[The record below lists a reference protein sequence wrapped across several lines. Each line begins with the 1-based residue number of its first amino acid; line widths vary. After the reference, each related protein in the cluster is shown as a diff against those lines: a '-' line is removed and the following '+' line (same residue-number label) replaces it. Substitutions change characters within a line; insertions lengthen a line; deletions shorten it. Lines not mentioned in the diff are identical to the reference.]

1 MNISWLTRLY
11 RTLLRLYPS
20 NFRGEFA
27 DEMQEVFSQAAG
39 EAANHSLLAVGELF
53 LNELRGL
60 PAAVLSVRQSAWR
73 KMQVAAALP
82 AQFTQIELSWKE
94 VLVTMA
100 VLLLPAVVILANR
113 HMHSSAFGS
122 QAPASL
128 PAGLLFLVIMLVIG
142 ILRGFSLRSRPYSG
156 AVITIA
162 AYLFLFQWVADLVSP
177 SLISNFSA
185 PPWDHSTYLLLKIVS
200 TGMFWMVL
208 FCLTLLVVALLAV
221 FNRFQRV
228 CWHIKNDWS
237 LLSFILH
244 GEIVFALLLLF
255 ENHRAEWPYIFTS
268 LLCLA
273 AGAWL
278 YLRGVQSWHRSLAL
292 FGGLLLAV
300 CVAATGAYSAG
311 PAYQEALLI
320 PRSELGLPWLS
331 VFLSQD
337 GWLEAG
343 RVLIVWLWVLVALL
357 IPSLRSRL
365 QQTVKGPQH

>member
-11 RTLLRLYPS
+11 QALLRLYPS
-20 NFRGEFA
+20 SFRGEFA
-27 DEMQEVFSQAAG
+27 DEMQEVFTQAADD
-39 EAANHSLLAVGELF
+39 AANQSLFAVGELF
-53 LNELRGL
+53 INELRGL

-73 KMQVAAALP
+73 KVQVAAALP
-82 AQFTQIELSWKE
+82 AQITQIELSWKE

-113 HMHSSAFGS
+113 HMHASASGGED
-122 QAPASL
+122 PASL
-128 PAGLLFLVIMLVIG
+128 PAGLLFLLIMLVVG

-156 AVITIA
+156 AVFTIA

-177 SLISNFSA
+177 SLISNFSS

-200 TGMFWMVL
+200 TGMFWLVL

-221 FNRFQRV
+221 FNRFQNV
-228 CWHIKNDWS
+228 CWRIKNDWS

-244 GEIVFALLLLF
+244 GEMVFALLLLF
-255 ENHRAEWPYIFTS
+255 ENHRTEWPYIFTS

-292 FGGLLLAV
+292 LGGLLLAV
-300 CVAATGAYSAG
+300 CVAAIGAYSAG
-311 PAYQEALLI
+311 PVSHESLLL
-320 PRSELGLPWLS
+320 PRSEAGLPWPPVL
-331 VFLSQD
+331 LSQD
-337 GWLEAG
+337 GWVEAG
-343 RVLIVWLWVLVALL
+343 RVLLVWLWVLVALL
-357 IPSLRSRL
+357 IPSTRSRL
-365 QQTVKGPQH
+365 QQTEQGP

>member
-11 RTLLRLYPS
+11 QTLLRLYPS
-20 NFRGEFA
+20 GFRGEFA
-27 DEMQEVFSQAAG
+27 DEMQDVFTQAADD
-39 EAANHSLLAVGELF
+39 AANQSLFAVGELF

-60 PAAVLSVRQSAWR
+60 PAAVLTVRQSAWR

-82 AQFTQIELSWKE
+82 AQITQIELSWKE

-100 VLLLPAVVILANR
+100 VLLLPAVVILANQ
-113 HMHSSAFGS
+113 HSIASASGGEG
-122 QAPASL
+122 PANL
-128 PAGLLFLVIMLVIG
+128 PAGLLFLLIMLVVG

-221 FNRFQRV
+221 FNRFQHV
-228 CWHIKNDWS
+228 CWRLKNDWS

-244 GEIVFALLLLF
+244 GEMVFALLLLF
-255 ENHRAEWPYIFTS
+255 ENHRTEWPYIFTS

-292 FGGLLLAV
+292 LGGLLLAV
-300 CVAATGAYSAG
+300 CVTTTGAYSGG
-311 PAYQEALLI
+311 PVSQESLLL
-320 PRSELGLPWLS
+320 PRSEAGLPWLS
-331 VFLSQD
+331 VLLSQD

-343 RVLIVWLWVLVALL
+343 RVLLVWLWVLVALL

-365 QQTVKGPQH
+365 QQTEKGP